1 MYSLKS
7 TDERNNAIDIL
18 KILSMVMV
26 VLLHLRQYGIYK
38 AEVELHTPI
47 YWMALLVRSFSVV
60 AVNCFVLISGYF
72 LCDQVVKKRKLLS
85 QWIQVEMYSVGIYLV
100 LCIIPKA
107 EVAFSAKTLVRQ
119 MLPILTD
126 QYWFFTCY
134 ILLMLLV
141 PFLNKFINALSQAE
155 FQKCLALLLV
165 LFSVIPTINVFGDSF
180 GINGGYSLLW
190 FIVLYCIAAY
200 VRRYPLKNRK
210 YGLGYLL
217 CCMALVVLNGLCDYF
232 AVKIP
237 AINVLPNLAFTYNSV
252 FVLFASVC
260 LFEKA
265 VQTRWHITNKTVGK
279 MISRI
284 ARLSFGVYLL
294 HENSQIR
301 DILWDKWIRL
311 SEYTNDF
318 SIFIIRAIGA
328 VCVIFMAGI
337 LLEWI
342 REVGISKVVVEYKV
356 KKREEKGTDKKR
368 Y

>member
-1 MYSLKS
+1 MHSLKKS

-119 MLPILTD
+119 MLPILTN

-165 LFSVIPTINVFGDSF
+165 LFSVIPTINVFG
-180 GINGGYSLLW
+180 I
-190 FIVLYCIAAY
+190 IKVL
-200 VRRYPLKNRK
+200 
-210 YGLGYLL
+210 
-217 CCMALVVLNGLCDYF
+217 
-232 AVKIP
+232 
-237 AINVLPNLAFTYNSV
+237 
-252 FVLFASVC
+252 
-260 LFEKA
+260 
-265 VQTRWHITNKTVGK
+265 
-279 MISRI
+279 
-284 ARLSFGVYLL
+284 
-294 HENSQIR
+294 
-301 DILWDKWIRL
+301 
-311 SEYTNDF
+311 
-318 SIFIIRAIGA
+318 
-328 VCVIFMAGI
+328 
-337 LLEWI
+337 
-342 REVGISKVVVEYKV
+342 
-356 KKREEKGTDKKR
+356 
-368 Y
+368 

>member
-1 MYSLKS
+1 
-7 TDERNNAIDIL
+7 
-18 KILSMVMV
+18 MVMV
-26 VLLHLRQYGIYK
+26 VLLHLQSYGIQK

-342 REVGISKVVVEYKV
+342 REVGISKVVV
-356 KKREEKGTDKKR
+356 
-368 Y
+368 

>member
-85 QWIQVEMYSVGIYLV
+85 QWIQVEMYSVGIY
-100 LCIIPKA
+100 
-107 EVAFSAKTLVRQ
+107 
-119 MLPILTD
+119 
-126 QYWFFTCY
+126 
-134 ILLMLLV
+134 
-141 PFLNKFINALSQAE
+141 
-155 FQKCLALLLV
+155 LALLLV

-356 KKREEKGTDKKR
+356 KKREENGTDKKR

>member
-1 MYSLKS
+1 MHSLKKS

-107 EVAFSAKTLVRQ
+107 DVAFSAKTLVRQ
-119 MLPILTD
+119 MLPILTN

-217 CCMALVVLNGLCDYF
+217 CCMALVV
-232 AVKIP
+232 
-237 AINVLPNLAFTYNSV
+237 INIMVS
-252 FVLFASVC
+252 
-260 LFEKA
+260 
-265 VQTRWHITNKTVGK
+265 
-279 MISRI
+279 
-284 ARLSFGVYLL
+284 
-294 HENSQIR
+294 
-301 DILWDKWIRL
+301 
-311 SEYTNDF
+311 
-318 SIFIIRAIGA
+318 
-328 VCVIFMAGI
+328 
-337 LLEWI
+337 
-342 REVGISKVVVEYKV
+342 
-356 KKREEKGTDKKR
+356 
-368 Y
+368 

>member
-1 MYSLKS
+1 
-7 TDERNNAIDIL
+7 
-18 KILSMVMV
+18 
-26 VLLHLRQYGIYK
+26 
-38 AEVELHTPI
+38 
-47 YWMALLVRSFSVV
+47 
-60 AVNCFVLISGYF
+60 
-72 LCDQVVKKRKLLS
+72 
-85 QWIQVEMYSVGIYLV
+85 
-100 LCIIPKA
+100 
-107 EVAFSAKTLVRQ
+107 
-119 MLPILTD
+119 
-126 QYWFFTCY
+126 
-134 ILLMLLV
+134 MLLV

-180 GINGGYSLLW
+180 GTNGGYSLLW
-190 FIVLYCIAAY
+190 FIVLYSIAAY

-356 KKREEKGTDKKR
+356 KKREENGTDKKR